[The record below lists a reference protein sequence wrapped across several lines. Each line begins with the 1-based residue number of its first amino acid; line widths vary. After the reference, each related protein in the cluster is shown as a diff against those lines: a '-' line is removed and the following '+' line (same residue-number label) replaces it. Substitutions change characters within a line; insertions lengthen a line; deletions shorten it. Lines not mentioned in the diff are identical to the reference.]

1 MIDDA
6 RMLRIRNLF
15 WDAVE
20 KALAGR
26 RDVNVTLTTEGN
38 NGTVFTK
45 VTIVGEFQLS
55 FVVAA
60 NDEVV
65 ASGPKGDGD
74 FKLLFAIRANDEV
87 LALGPKGPIPRCSLT
102 SESIEGAIKDEIQR
116 EIGPTPFESG

>member
-1 MIDDA
+1 MSDDA

-26 RDVNVTLTTEGN
+26 RDVNVTLTTEGK

-55 FVVAA
+55 FAVAA

-65 ASGPKGDGD
+65 ASGPKGPVIGCSLDGD
-74 FKLLFAIRANDEV
+74 SIANAIRNEI
-87 LALGPKGPIPRCSLT
+87 LRELGPEL
-102 SESIEGAIKDEIQR
+102 
-116 EIGPTPFESG
+116 